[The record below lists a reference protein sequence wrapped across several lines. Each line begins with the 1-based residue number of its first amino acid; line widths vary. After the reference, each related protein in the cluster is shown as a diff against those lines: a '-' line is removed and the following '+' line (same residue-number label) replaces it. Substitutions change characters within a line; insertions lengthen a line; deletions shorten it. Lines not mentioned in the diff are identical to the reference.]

1 MSSKNLYMK
10 KIFTYLLLSI
20 AILTF
25 LVPGMTMKAVAAGQP
40 KITGILS
47 FKEVTF
53 GGGNP
58 LSDRIYVGYK
68 SLIIQGENLLP
79 TSTVRINGKELS
91 PSYTSSDPD
100 EEVAVDIP
108 DGGAKL
114 GKMLIE
120 VKLADGTYIGR
131 EYQVEAEP
139 GVTPTPTP
147 TVGVTPTPTP
157 TPKGGGAIDSN
168 LTCTEQGLVKDPNTG
183 LCLPANPFGV
193 QTGTLAGS
201 RTIGGLIKSILDIL
215 LTLGGIVAI
224 LFIVIGGY
232 QYVTSR
238 GSESQAKEGRQ
249 TITYAIMGLVAI
261 LLAYML
267 VTVVTNLFT
276 QGSLF

>member
-1 MSSKNLYMK
+1 MPSKDLYMK
-10 KIFTYLLLSI
+10 KIFSHLLLGI
-20 AILTF
+20 GACVMLAG
-25 LVPGMTMKAVAAGQP
+25 LMPAKVEAAGPPQ
-40 KITGILS
+40 ITGILS

-53 GGGNP
+53 GGGDP
-58 LSDRIYVGYK
+58 VLDRIYVGYK

-79 TSTVRINGKELS
+79 TSIVRINNQQLS
-91 PSYTSSDPD
+91 PSYTSSDPS
-100 EEVAVDIP
+100 EEIAVDIP
-108 DGGAKL
+108 GGAKL
-114 GKMLIE
+114 GKMVIE

-139 GVTPTPTP
+139 GVTPTPVGSTPTP
-147 TVGVTPTPTP
+147 TVGATP
-157 TPKGGGAIDSN
+157 TPKAGGTSDSN

-183 LCLPANPFGV
+183 LCLPANPFGA

-201 RTIGGLIKSILDIL
+201 KTIGGLIKSILDIL

-249 TITYAIMGLVAI
+249 TITYAIIGLVAI